1 MNRLRIAMLTTF
13 YPPCNFG
20 GDGIGVQRLSRGL
33 ARLGVE
39 VHVIHDAG
47 AYRLLTGS
55 SAPPHADEI
64 DGITVHRIDSRH
76 PLLQNLVTQQT
87 GRPGLKRNA
96 IRDVLDTH
104 TFDVINYHNVSLLG
118 GPGLFALGS
127 GLKLHMAH
135 EHWLVCESHVLWRH
149 GRELCTRRECFRC
162 VLRHRRPPQLW
173 RRTGLLERMSRH
185 VDAFIAMSE
194 FSRAKHRELGFPR
207 DMEVLPYFL
216 PDRIEEAHAGDA
228 PHHGARPYFLF
239 VGRLERI
246 KGLDEVIPL
255 FRDIDADLLIAG
267 EGEYGSVL
275 KDLARDVENVRFLG
289 RLPHEELVGYYRGA
303 RALIVPSVCY
313 ETFGIILIEAFREGT
328 PVIARR
334 LGPFPEIVEAS
345 GAGLLFSTGD
355 ELRSALDRFL
365 GEPELRD
372 KLGRAGQESFDAHW
386 SESVVVPRYLEL
398 IARTATR
405 KGEHELAER
414 ARVHAKERI
423 PT

>member
-1 MNRLRIAMLTTF
+1 MLTTF

-20 GDGIGVQRLSRGL
+20 GDGIGVQRLSHGL

-55 SAPPHADEI
+55 APPPQADEV
-64 DGITVHRIDSRH
+64 DGVTVHRIDTRR
-76 PLLQNLVTQQT
+76 PLLQNLITQQT
-87 GRPGLKRNA
+87 GYPGLKRSA
-96 IRDVLDTH
+96 IRAILDAH
-104 TFDVINYHNVSLLG
+104 AFDVINYHNVSLLG
-118 GPGLFALGS
+118 GPGLFALGM

-149 GRELCTRRECFRC
+149 GRELCTDRQCLRC
-162 VLRHRRPPQLW
+162 VLRHRRPPQIW
-173 RRTGLLERMSRH
+173 RRTGLLEKMSRH
-185 VDAFIAMSE
+185 IDTFIAMSD
-194 FSRAKHRELGFPR
+194 FSRAKHREMGFPR

-216 PDRIEEAHAGDA
+216 PDRDAEEYSS
-228 PHHGARPYFLF
+228 PVPCPRPYFLF

-246 KGLDEVIPL
+246 KGLDDVIPL
-255 FRDIDADLLIAG
+255 FRNIDADLVIAG
-267 EGEYGSVL
+267 EGEHGSVL
-275 KDLARDVENVRFLG
+275 KDLAHDMENVRFVG
-289 RLPHEELVGYYRGA
+289 RLPHDELVGYYREA

-334 LGPFPEIVEAS
+334 LGPFPEIVESS

-355 ELRSALDRFL
+355 ELGSALEKFL
-365 GEPELRD
+365 SEPELRD
-372 KLGRAGQESFDAHW
+372 SLGRAGQESFDAHW

-398 IARTATR
+398 IARTAET
-405 KGEHELAER
+405 KGCDALARR
-414 ARVHAKERI
+414 ARRHAKEKI